1 LALEKI
7 EALRDMVQGGL
18 SRVAQIKNS
27 EHRAEVLAETVTYLE
42 SAVKLICPPLKAI
55 RKELLRV
62 PVHNG
67 PLGREY
73 SINDNSFNE
82 FMRNLWKAIGEKDS
96 RIKCDECHYHREHC
110 PAYYEAGGICAMED
124 GSEAE
129 AMAQMEA
136 EMEQLKAEAEEA
148 EAEVEAMEEEIAREE
163 WERQRE
169 WEAEEEYKYEGPPP
183 EEEDPHG

>member
-1 LALEKI
+1 
-7 EALRDMVQGGL
+7 MVQGGL

-42 SAVKLICPPLKAI
+42 SAVKLIGPPLKAI

-62 PVHNG
+62 PVHNS

-73 SINDNSFNE
+73 SINPNSFNE

-110 PAYYEAGGICAMED
+110 PAYYEAGGVCAMEN

-129 AMAQMEA
+129 AIAQMEA

-148 EAEVEAMEEEIAREE
+148 KAEAMEMAREE
-163 WERQRE
+163 WERQQE
-169 WEAEEEYKYEGPPP
+169 WEAEERYKDGEPPP
-183 EEEDPHG
+183 EEEDPYG